1 MLDLLNH
8 WEKNGNTVCEF
19 FLKFVSLLPFLTVIR
34 WHAEYITHC
43 EPVEQIKSKW
53 SVKYIY
59 S

>member
-34 WHAEYITHC
+34 LHAEYITI
-43 EPVEQIKSKW
+43 Q
-53 SVKYIY
+53 YITHKLRV
-59 S
+59 SGV